1 MEETQKI
8 ILGLDLS
15 LNSTGYAIL
24 NMDGELIEKD
34 IIKAKQRETHHQKIK
49 RQYDVLAGIKD
60 KYSDKEYDM
69 IVVKEQL
76 LFRPP
81 RTASILAKIHG
92 IIDLLFPEVF
102 EYYPSTIKKDITGN
116 GKADKQEVADA
127 VCKHL
132 DMTEEELAFKSDD
145 ESDAIAVALMYLITE
160 AS

>member
-1 MEETQKI
+1 MTKKQNKV

-15 LNSTGYAIL
+15 LNSTGYAVL
-24 NMDGELIEKD
+24 DGETGKLIEKD
-34 IIKAKQRETHHQKIK
+34 IIKAKQRESHHQKLT
-49 RQYDVLAGIKD
+49 RQFNVLEGIIE
-60 KYSDKEYDM
+60 KYTGKGYELV
-69 IVVKEQL
+69 VVKEQL

-92 IIDLLFPEVF
+92 IVDLLVDDII

-116 GKADKQEVADA
+116 GAANKQEVADA

-145 ESDAIAVALMYLITE
+145 ESDAIAVALMYLIT
-160 AS
+160 